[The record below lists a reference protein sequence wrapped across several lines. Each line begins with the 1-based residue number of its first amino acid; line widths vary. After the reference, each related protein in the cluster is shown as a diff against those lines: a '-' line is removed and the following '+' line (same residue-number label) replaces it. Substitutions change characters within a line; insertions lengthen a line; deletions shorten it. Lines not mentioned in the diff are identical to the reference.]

1 MNPTSAQARSAWFV
15 VAIWLSFVPLAGY
28 LGWTLMVPALL
39 RGPLVAAG
47 IAVPFLAYL
56 LHSPTR
62 ALLGRMPDAAI
73 VAMHSWRA
81 LAGLAFLYYGEQGL
95 LPAPF
100 VRNAGY
106 GDLAVAALVPLV
118 LVLPETRA
126 KYLWFHVAGFAD
138 FVVAVGTGLY
148 FTARAEPLM
157 ENLFSFPMVTIPWL
171 GVCLSGAS
179 HLIAVHRLLTA
190 GAGHPPSEVLS
201 IGVETT
207 SAGSSRA

>member
-1 MNPTSAQARSAWFV
+1 LNPTTAQARAAWLVAAVWVSV
-15 VAIWLSFVPLAGY
+15 VSLAGY
-28 LGWTLMVPALL
+28 FGWTLMVPTML

-47 IAVPFLAYL
+47 IAVPFFLYL

-62 ALLGRMPDAAI
+62 ALLGRVPDAAI

-81 LAGLAFLYYGEQGL
+81 LAGFAFLYYGEQGL
-95 LPAPF
+95 LPANF

-118 LVLPETRA
+118 LALPETRA

-148 FTARAEPLM
+148 FTALAEPLM
-157 ENLFSFPMVTIPWL
+157 DNLFSFPMVTIPWL

-179 HLIAVHRLLTA
+179 HLIALHRLLTA
-190 GAGHPPSEVLS
+190 GA
-201 IGVETT
+201 
-207 SAGSSRA
+207 SRLTNRI